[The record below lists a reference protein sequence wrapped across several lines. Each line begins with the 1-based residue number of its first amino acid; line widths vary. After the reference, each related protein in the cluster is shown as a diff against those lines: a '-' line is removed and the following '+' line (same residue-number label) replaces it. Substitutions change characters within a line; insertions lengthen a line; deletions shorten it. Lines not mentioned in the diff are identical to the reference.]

1 MKINEVEQ
9 AIGMAKKNIRFYE
22 QEGLLTP
29 SRTPGNGYRDYS
41 AADIDTL
48 RQIKLLRKLGISIE
62 DIKKLQENSLSLEN
76 CLKQHLITLEQER
89 KNLEATTKFCRR
101 LLSRDVTFNSMP
113 AEQLLADMEN
123 MEEGGTRF
131 MTARTQDNK
140 PFPYKRVIPAVIAAA
155 LFVVILAFWTGRN
168 SASSDQKSPNA
179 VLYSFYGTYDNSF
192 FLNSTGDV
200 YKPENRVIPFNFKWN
215 HSGDSSL
222 VAYWL
227 LEEDPAYPGAYLHNL
242 YYITEELEPVHVAEN
257 ANAHMVS
264 YDGSY
269 IAYFKHPESRSPS
282 ALYLYQVSSGQTTK
296 IDDWVTGDHFCL
308 SPDGEMIAYRKN
320 GSSLYVGGINREP
333 IEVSHNPPETL
344 GALPLAVSDDG
355 TYLYYLL
362 DNSLYCYNA
371 NEKEPPKLI
380 VDLEAVSDP
389 HPLFFYQFF
398 FNKDISEMLFVVN
411 FETYYYTPG
420 LDAPIMIVRDRIEHI
435 PDNQP
440 EIYSCSTYAE
450 IAGVDSLKGCVIG
463 SNDSSLYWLNEDGTN
478 AVTIASDS
486 RGYMLSEDGNSI
498 LYLEGGI
505 LYRIDAFGEEMKP
518 TVVSEEPNIDYFTA
532 SSDLSKIYIAKGHD
546 LYYVKS
552 LNELVLLSHDLKHI
566 RFHNVIPPYNNSL
579 AYDNTS
585 GKIYFLENSTLYQ
598 ADTTEDSKT
607 IVAENVSRL
616 TLLPGYVSYI
626 SNEDAE
632 SVLYYLYNGEATE
645 IYTE

>member
-9 AIGMAKKNIRFYE
+9 AVGITKKNIRFYE

-29 SRTPGNGYRDYS
+29 SRIPGNGYRDYS
-41 AADIDTL
+41 AEDINTL

-62 DIKKLQENSLSLEN
+62 DIKKLQDDSLTLED
-76 CLKQHLITLEQER
+76 CLKQHLLSLEQER
-89 KNLEATTKFCRR
+89 KNLEAITKFCRK
-101 LLSRDVTFNSMP
+101 LLTKDVTFDTMP
-113 AEQLLADMEN
+113 TEKFLADVEN

-131 MTARTQDNK
+131 MNARNQENH
-140 PFPYKRVIPAVIAAA
+140 PFPYKTVIPVAAVVTLLI
-155 LFVVILAFWTGRN
+155 FMLAFFVGRS
-168 SASSDQKSPNA
+168 SASTDQKSPNA

-192 FLNSTGDV
+192 FLNANGDV
-200 YKPENRVIPFNFKWN
+200 YKPKNRVITFKWN

-227 LEEDPAYPGAYLHNL
+227 LEEDPAYPGEYLLDL
-242 YYITEELEPVHVAEN
+242 YYITGELEPVQVAEN
-257 ANAHMVS
+257 VNAHMVS
-264 YDGSY
+264 YDGSG
-269 IAYFKHPESRSPS
+269 IAYFQHPEIGSPS
-282 ALYLYQVSSGQTTK
+282 ALYLYQVSSGQSTK
-296 IDDWVTGDHFCL
+296 IDEGVVGDHFCL
-308 SPDGEMIAYRKN
+308 SPDGEMIAYRKI
-320 GSSLYVGGINREP
+320 GGSLYVGGLDREP
-333 IEVSHNPPETL
+333 IEVTDNPPETL
-344 GALPLAVSDDG
+344 GAIPLAVSDDG

-362 DNSLYCYNA
+362 DDSLYCYNA

-389 HPLFFYQFF
+389 HPLFFSHFF

-440 EIYSCSTYAE
+440 ETYSCSTYAE
-450 IAGVDSLKGCVIG
+450 IAGIDSLKGRVIG
-463 SNDSSLYWLNEDGTN
+463 SNDSSLYWLNEDGTDT
-478 AVTIASDS
+478 VTIASNF
-486 RGYMLSEDGNSI
+486 RRYMLSEDGNSI
-498 LYLEGGI
+498 VYLEDGI

-552 LNELVLLSHDLKHI
+552 LDELVLLSHDLKHI
-566 RFHNVIPPYNNSL
+566 RFLNLIPPYNDSL

-607 IVAENVSRL
+607 PVAENVSRL

-626 SNEDAE
+626 SNEGAD

-645 IYTE
+645 IYTK